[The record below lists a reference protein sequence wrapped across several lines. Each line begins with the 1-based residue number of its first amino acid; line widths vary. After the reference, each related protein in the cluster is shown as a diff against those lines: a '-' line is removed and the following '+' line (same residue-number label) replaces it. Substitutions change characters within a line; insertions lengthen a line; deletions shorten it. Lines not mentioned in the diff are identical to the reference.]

1 MPDNTKTKE
10 QIKKELFSKKTNSV
24 GGFNVDTK
32 DKATPAPH
40 ETKIVKSGKGMAA
53 STKIIG
59 TDGSVTYEGRDNNRA
74 TKEAIRSTTNKVN
87 DVVARRAN
95 NADYYNNPNR
105 IDPTT
110 AKKNTKNF
118 TK

>member
-1 MPDNTKTKE
+1 MPDNSGKTKE
-10 QIKKELFSKKTNSV
+10 QLKKELFANKV
-24 GGFNVDTK
+24 GGFTVDKKTT
-32 DKATPAPH
+32 KATPDAH
-40 ETKIVKSGKGMAA
+40 EVKIVKSGKGIAA

-59 TDGSVTYEGRDNNRA
+59 TDGSVTYEGRDNNKA
-74 TKEAIRSTTNKVN
+74 TKEAVRSTTNKVN

-95 NADYYNNPNR
+95 NADYHNNPNR

-118 TK
+118 VK